1 MGFFDYSLDKNT
13 PIPLYYQIKQTIL
26 SEIKNGNAIVGSILP
41 TEEQYCSYY
50 NVSRTTVRQAI
61 TELVNEGWLYRTKGK
76 GTFVSASSNIV
87 STNLSNMYNSYME
100 SAGRT
105 NRKATMFVVSI
116 DIMIPPE
123 HIKKELNLQ
132 DNEKV
137 IKVYRYLKADD
148 TITGCVE
155 SYLPYPLCDQT
166 LDAKRFESNSMY
178 LILSER
184 PETEIKKVERHI
196 HAEVAAAALAK
207 ELKIKK
213 GDPVLYITNHG
224 YSKENNKCIIYEEIH
239 YIGSKNVLIVEY
251 EMGTTNL
258 F

>member
-1 MGFFDYSLDKNT
+1 MGFFDYTLDKNI
-13 PIPLYYQIKQTIL
+13 PIPLYYQVKQTIL
-26 SEIKNGNAIVGSILP
+26 SEIKSGNAIVGDLLP
-41 TEEQYCSYY
+41 TEEHYCKHY

-100 SAGRT
+100 SAGLT
-105 NRKATMFVVSI
+105 NRKATMSVVSI
-116 DIMIPPE
+116 DIIEPTE
-123 HIKKELNLQ
+123 HVKHELNLQ
-132 DNEKV
+132 EGTKV
-137 IKVYRYLKADD
+137 IKVCRHLKADEI
-148 TITGCVE
+148 ITGYVE

-166 LDAKRFESNSMY
+166 LEAKRFESNSMY
-178 LILSER
+178 LLLSER

-196 HAEVAAAALAK
+196 HAEVATASLAK
-207 ELKIKK
+207 ILKIKK

-224 YSKENNKCIIYEEIH
+224 YSQMNNACIIYEDIH
-239 YIGSKNVLIVEY
+239 YIGNKNVLIVEY
-251 EMGTTNL
+251 EMGKTKL